1 MKKFGKVLLNI
12 FLVLI
17 CIFGLLAV
25 DSVIAKSGNPKN
37 LSQGFSGDTSKSGVV
52 DNCGLFEDD
61 PRTLEGLDEA
71 VKACA
76 GNIGM
81 NVMVYIAGEEKA
93 YYTDS
98 YTDEFTDILYD
109 NTFGEYTDG
118 LIYYMDLSGKSP
130 AYDCISKSG
139 KAMIYYDDDTCEK
152 IFKTMDYYLPSS
164 GNLPDADR
172 IRDGIY
178 VFCDKLEQYNEDASP
193 GSFKYEHDT
202 DSQPNVYVYVME
214 GKTYITKKKAP
225 GEKMLRLMGAEVI
238 GAIVS
243 LLICI
248 ITKSRYRFKSS
259 TNPSTYV
266 SREKS
271 NLYEQSDVLI
281 RSYVTKHKIESS
293 SGGGGYRSG
302 GGGGHGGSHSHS
314 GHHR

>member
-81 NVMVYIAGEEKA
+81 NVMVYIAGDEKA

-109 NTFGEYTDG
+109 SAFGEYTDG

-202 DSQPNVYVYVME
+202 DSQPNVYVYVMD
-214 GKTYITKKKAP
+214 GKTYITKEGSAKDAQTH
-225 GEKMLRLMGAEVI
+225 GRRGHRSYC
-238 GAIVS
+238 G

-248 ITKSRYRFKSS
+248 ITKSRYRFRKQHKPKHLRF
-259 TNPSTYV
+259 TG
-266 SREKS
+266 KS
-271 NLYEQSDVLI
+271 NLYEQSDVLSQL
-281 RSYVTKHKIESS
+281 RHQA
-293 SGGGGYRSG
+293 
-302 GGGGHGGSHSHS
+302 
-314 GHHR
+314 